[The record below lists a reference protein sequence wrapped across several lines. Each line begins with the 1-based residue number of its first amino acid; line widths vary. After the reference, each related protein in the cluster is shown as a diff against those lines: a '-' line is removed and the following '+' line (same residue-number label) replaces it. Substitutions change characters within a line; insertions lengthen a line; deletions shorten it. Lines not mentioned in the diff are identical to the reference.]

1 MAYGYMVMDMPF
13 EYDATSEFGSIRLVE
28 TKQKNVR
35 NYVLNS
41 TDKDKLNK
49 ITNANSGSMAYCTD
63 TKELLMYNKADKVWH
78 EV

>member
-1 MAYGYMVMDMPF
+1 MVYMIMDMPF

-41 TDKDKLNK
+41 TDKDKLSK
-49 ITNANSGSMAYCTD
+49 ITNAGSGSMAYCTD
-63 TKELLMYNKADKVWH
+63 TGELLMYNEADKIWH